1 MFCPQC
7 QTEYRPGFTECP
19 DCSVSLVDEL
29 QPEPEPTP
37 EGEFVKVYETADA
50 TLIPVVQSL
59 LGGAGIQVLTKGES
73 VLDLFAFGRLGGMN
87 VVGPAM
93 FFVHPTNAEAAR
105 VVLAELDEAGTESE
119 AATED

>member
-1 MFCPQC
+1 MFCPNC
-7 QTEYRPGFTECP
+7 QSEYRAGFTECP
-19 DCSVSLVDEL
+19 DCSVLLVDEL
-29 QPEPEPTP
+29 PPEPEPTP

-93 FFVHPTNAEAAR
+93 FFVHPNDAEAAR
-105 VVLAELDEAGTESE
+105 TVLAELDEAGVEGE
-119 AATED
+119 VAED

>member
-7 QTEYRPGFTECP
+7 RTEYQPGFATCA
-19 DCSVSLVDEL
+19 DCDIPLVAEL
-29 QPEPEPTP
+29 PPEPEPTP
-37 EGEFVKVYETADA
+37 DGEFVKVYETADA

-93 FFVHPTNAEAAR
+93 FFVHPNDAEAAR
-105 VVLAELDEAGTESE
+105 GVLAELEDAGRENE